1 MKIPE
6 VITIRELANR
16 MAEQSGNIIKHLLGM
31 GVTATIN
38 HSIDSDTAE
47 YLVKEFGHNP
57 IKEQKAEEI
66 IKKAKNLKSE
76 NLKSRPPIVTVMGH
90 VDHGKTS
97 VLDVLRKANVVS
109 GEFGGITQ
117 HIGAYQIQHNSNKIT
132 FIDTPGHAAF
142 TEMRARGSKL
152 TDIVVLVVA
161 ADDGVKPQ
169 TIESIKHAKA
179 AKVPIVVAINKCDL
193 PEADPQK
200 IKNQLLEYELIAE
213 ELSGDTLM
221 VEISTKTKNNLTKLV
236 ESIILQ
242 SELLDLKTDY
252 ETKANGVVL
261 ESKIDIGRGP
271 IANIIVTSG
280 TLKKRR
286 LFC

>member
-1 MKIPE
+1 
-6 VITIRELANR
+6 
-16 MAEQSGNIIKHLLGM
+16 
-31 GVTATIN
+31 
-38 HSIDSDTAE
+38 
-47 YLVKEFGHNP
+47 
-57 IKEQKAEEI
+57 
-66 IKKAKNLKSE
+66 
-76 NLKSRPPIVTVMGH
+76 
-90 VDHGKTS
+90 
-97 VLDVLRKANVVS
+97 
-109 GEFGGITQ
+109 
-117 HIGAYQIQHNSNKIT
+117 
-132 FIDTPGHAAF
+132 
-142 TEMRARGSKL
+142 MRARGSKL

-261 ESKIDIGRGP
+261 ESKIDTGRGP

-280 TLKKRR
+280 TLKKEII
-286 LFC
+286 LLVD